1 MAAADGSAWYVT
13 CDPASDAAQR
23 LPSELLR
30 EDRVRVGHDLKQLV
44 TTLWADRDLE
54 LKGAFVDT
62 LVAGYMVNQ
71 ALRSQTVDD
80 LAAQQFGAE
89 LPPKPVNP
97 ETGAEEQVMARR
109 AARGAR
115 GAPGPAHP
123 PHPARG
129 GGLAEL
135 FDEVEMPLLPVL
147 ARMEKAGILI
157 DRGALAAMSEE
168 FGATL
173 AALEARIYGLVGHEF
188 NIGSPRQLEAVLF
201 DELGLPSTKRTRTSR
216 STDAS
221 VLEELRDK
229 HEVVDLILEH
239 RQVSKLKSTYVDAL
253 PTLVDGEGRL
263 HTTYQQAVA
272 ATGRLSSTDPNLQ
285 NIPIRTALGRR
296 IRRAFVAPEGLLL
309 LGADY
314 SQQSRILAHVSGDEG
329 LRADFDAHSGH
340 PPRRRGASSACRP
353 TRSGRRSAAWRR

>member
-23 LPSELLR
+23 LPSELR

-109 AARGAR
+109 AAAGRSRRSWPSPSSAPSSRRRAGRAVRRGRDAAAA
-115 GAPGPAHP
+115 GA
-123 PHPARG
+123 
-129 GGLAEL
+129 
-135 FDEVEMPLLPVL
+135 

-201 DELGLPSTKRTRTSR
+201 DELGLPSTKRRGRAGRRTRRSSR
-216 STDAS
+216 SCAT
-221 VLEELRDK
+221 
-229 HEVVDLILEH
+229 
-239 RQVSKLKSTYVDAL
+239 ST
-253 PTLVDGEGRL
+253 R
-263 HTTYQQAVA
+263 
-272 ATGRLSSTDPNLQ
+272 SST
-285 NIPIRTALGRR
+285 
-296 IRRAFVAPEGLLL
+296 
-309 LGADY
+309 
-314 SQQSRILAHVSGDEG
+314 
-329 LRADFDAHSGH
+329 
-340 PPRRRGASSACRP
+340 
-353 TRSGRRSAAWRR
+353 